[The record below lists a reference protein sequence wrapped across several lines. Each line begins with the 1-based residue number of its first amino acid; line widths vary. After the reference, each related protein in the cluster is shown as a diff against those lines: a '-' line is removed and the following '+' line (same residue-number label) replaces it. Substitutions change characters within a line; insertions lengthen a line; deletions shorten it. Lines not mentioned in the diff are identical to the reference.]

1 MIANKPPPV
10 TLPRRPRATSS
21 VTYPRRFHLR
31 PRRFPVC
38 TRPDRQKIF
47 SISIIFFIFLLIIP
61 FQSAIISIRKRN
73 ICWCGS
79 MAEQLIRNEQV
90 VSSILTTSST
100 PQSLT
105 YQGVAAFL
113 CLEKIGPKTA
123 DFCVCCHFVAT
134 CCHPKCRVARMS
146 RLAVFEIG
154 INSARKRQKYSCQ
167 IGNRFGRSCQNG
179 DGMQRQRIV

>member
-10 TLPRRPRATSS
+10 TLPRRPRTTSS

-38 TRPDRQKIF
+38 TRPDRQNIF

-100 PQSLT
+100 PQSLDISRDSGFFIPSVFRCFCAKKT
-105 YQGVAAFL
+105 HMFPFCSPL
-113 CLEKIGPKTA
+113 FPFSKI
-123 DFCVCCHFVAT
+123 
-134 CCHPKCRVARMS
+134 
-146 RLAVFEIG
+146 
-154 INSARKRQKYSCQ
+154 
-167 IGNRFGRSCQNG
+167 
-179 DGMQRQRIV
+179 

>member
-1 MIANKPPPV
+1 MIAYKPPPV

-38 TRPDRQKIF
+38 TRPDRQNIF

-61 FQSAIISIRKRN
+61 FQSAIIPIRKRN

-100 PQSLT
+100 PKTLV
-105 YQGVAAFL
+105 YQGFSAFL
-113 CLEKIGPKTA
+113 CLQKIGPKTA

-134 CCHPKCRVARMS
+134 CCHPKCRVAGMS
-146 RLAVFEIG
+146 RLAIPEIEM
-154 INSARKRQKYSCQ
+154 ISAWKK
-167 IGNRFGRSCQNG
+167 
-179 DGMQRQRIV
+179 